1 MNLNPYLTPY
11 TKINSKWMRPKL
23 KGQNY
28 KILRRKHR
36 NRSSLTYIWQWFLR
50 YNIKNTSKKGKKIN
64 WTSAKLKT
72 FVHKGHYQYSEKNN

>member
-1 MNLNPYLTPY
+1 
-11 TKINSKWMRPKL
+11 MRPKL

-72 FVHKGHYQYSEKNN
+72 FVHKGNLPRKGKDSLQNERKYLEITGLIRA